1 MIFNSVNIKPAKV
14 EDSYYL
20 SSLNWNQGQKINY
33 SRMNGVEVDSPLLI
47 PSLEDGVLSVEN
59 ITAKFGIDTDENNEE
74 VFYETAKLRFFTF
87 NNNIDILMENIDI
100 TIDIDTDATEQ
111 TLEFVNFKQEFFK
124 IQDTSKS
131 QVFTIIMQMILNNS
145 RVAEIYLKFHYKLS
159 NNIGDVN
166 GDGIVDLRD
175 LVALSNHVIQGT
187 PVKSPDFAD
196 VNGDGEVTPFD
207 VVALSDRILNG

>member
-20 SSLNWNQGQKINY
+20 SSLNWNQGQKISY
-33 SRMNGVEVDSPLLI
+33 SKMNGIEVDSPLLI

-131 QVFTIIMQMILNNS
+131 QVFTIIMQMILNDS
-145 RVAEIYLKFHYKLS
+145 SVAEIYLKFHYKLS

-166 GDGIVDLRD
+166 GDGIIDLRD